1 MLFRKKQKKE
11 IDKNK
16 LPTHIAFIM
25 DGNGRWA
32 KKRSMPRNYGHKVG
46 VESLGTI
53 IKHSLE
59 LGIKVVSFYAF
70 STENWNRPKEEVD
83 EIFRLMA
90 EAIEKKQ
97 QWFVDN
103 NVRFVTMGDLSRL
116 DKNLQEMLEC
126 LKQTTKDNS
135 SMTVNIAINYGGRDE
150 IVRAVNKM
158 LKEGIKSIDEKG
170 FSSYLDTALL
180 PDPDFVVRTSG
191 ELRLSNFMLYQN
203 AYAEFYFPKTY
214 WPDFREKE
222 MDEAIIE
229 FQHRERKFGSLKNS
243 NK

>member
-1 MLFRKKQKKE
+1 MSR
-11 IDKNK
+11 

-32 KKRSMPRNYGHKVG
+32 TKRAMPRNYGHKVG
-46 VESLGTI
+46 VDSLGAVI
-53 IKHSLE
+53 RHALS

-70 STENWNRPKEEVD
+70 STENWNRPQEEVD

-103 NVRFVTMGDLSRL
+103 NVKFTTMGDLSRL
-116 DKNLQEMLEC
+116 SKPLQESLCNFKE
-126 LKQTTKDNS
+126 KTKDNS
-135 SMTVNIAINYGGRDE
+135 AMVVNIAINYGGRNE

-158 LKEGIKSIDEKG
+158 LEAGVKSVDEKS
-170 FSSYLDTALL
+170 FSSYLDTASL
-180 PDPDFVVRTSG
+180 PDPDLVVRTSG
-191 ELRLSNFMLYQN
+191 EQRLSNFMLYQN

-229 FQHRERKFGSLKNS
+229 YQSRNRKFGAIKR
-243 NK
+243 K